1 MDIKK
6 RVEELTNILNDANYK
21 YYVLDEPTITDQE
34 YDKYLREL
42 EELEQKYKEFA
53 RDDSPTKRV
62 GGEVLDSFKKVTH
75 KIPMMSLSDVFS
87 ESEVVNF
94 DERIKKEGIRP
105 QYVCELKI
113 DGLSV
118 SLLYEHGKLVRAATR
133 GDGVVGEDITH
144 NVKTIKSVPLT
155 LNEDIDIEVR
165 GEIYMSK
172 KSLEKVNLE
181 RIKNGEKPLQ
191 NARNGAAGSIR
202 QLDSKVAAKRGL
214 DVWIYHLP
222 NPLDYGIHT
231 HYEALEFMKKLGFKT
246 NPNNRLVNNI
256 NEVLEFISE
265 KNAERKSLPYDIDGI
280 VIKVNNIDQQQELGF
295 TAKYPKW
302 ATAYKFPAEEVL
314 TRLND
319 IIFTVGRTGQI
330 TPNAVLDAVI
340 VMGSTI
346 ARATLHNENYI
357 KEKDLRIGDIVSIRK
372 AGDVI
377 PEVVEVKKERRTGN
391 EKNFEMIHNCPI
403 CGTTLVKKEGQV
415 DYFCLNEHCPTRK
428 IESLIHFAERDAMN
442 IDGLGE
448 KIMED
453 FFNFSF
459 IRTIP
464 DIYLLQTHREDLTRL
479 EGYGE
484 KSVTKLLEA
493 IEKSKSNSLEKLLFG
508 LGIPHVG
515 SKTAK
520 IIASHYHNIDNIMK
534 ATLEDLSSINDIGEI
549 IAKSIVDYFQKEDNK
564 IIIERLKQYG
574 INMNYLGQK
583 IIKDETFYGKTFVLT
598 GTMTEY
604 KRDEAKNLI
613 ENYGGKTSSSVSKK
627 TDVVIAG
634 AEPGSKYDKAVE
646 LGITIWSEEDF
657 KKNIEESKRNN

>member
-330 TPNAVLDAVI
+330 TPNAVLDPVI

-657 KKNIEESKRNN
+657 KKTIEESKRNN

>member
-330 TPNAVLDAVI
+330 TPNAVLDPVI

-428 IESLIHFAERDAMN
+428 IECLIHFAERDAMN

-520 IIASHYHNIDNIMK
+520 IIASHYHNIDNIIK

-634 AEPGSKYDKAVE
+634 AEPGSKHDKAVE

>member
-330 TPNAVLDAVI
+330 TPNAVLDPVI

-377 PEVVEVKKERRTGN
+377 PEVVEVKKKRRTGN

-428 IESLIHFAERDAMN
+428 IESLIHFAERDAMS

>member
-133 GDGVVGEDITH
+133 GDGIVGEDITH

-330 TPNAVLDAVI
+330 TPNAVLDPVI
-340 VMGSTI
+340 VIGSTI

>member
-62 GGEVLDSFKKVTH
+62 GGEVLDSFKIVTH

-265 KNAERKSLPYDIDGI
+265 KNAERKSLPYDIDGF

-330 TPNAVLDAVI
+330 TPNAVLDPVI
-340 VMGSTI
+340 VKGSTI

>member
-330 TPNAVLDAVI
+330 TPNAVLDPVI

-428 IESLIHFAERDAMN
+428 IECLIHFAERDAMN

-520 IIASHYHNIDNIMK
+520 IIASHYHNIDNIIK

-549 IAKSIVDYFQKEDNK
+549 IAKSIVDYSQKEDNK

-613 ENYGGKTSSSVSKK
+613 DYYGV
-627 TDVVIAG
+627 
-634 AEPGSKYDKAVE
+634 
-646 LGITIWSEEDF
+646 L
-657 KKNIEESKRNN
+657 

>member
-330 TPNAVLDAVI
+330 TPNAVLDPVI

-520 IIASHYHNIDNIMK
+520 IIASHYHNIDNIIK

>member
-302 ATAYKFPAEEVL
+302 ATAYKFPTEEVL

-330 TPNAVLDAVI
+330 TPNAVLDPVI

>member
-330 TPNAVLDAVI
+330 TPNAVLDPVI

-377 PEVVEVKKERRTGN
+377 PEVVEVKKERRKGN

-428 IESLIHFAERDAMN
+428 IESLIHFAEREAMN

>member
-133 GDGVVGEDITH
+133 GDGVVGENITH

-330 TPNAVLDAVI
+330 TPNAVLDPVI

-428 IESLIHFAERDAMN
+428 IECLIHFAEREAMN

-520 IIASHYHNIDNIMK
+520 IIASHYHNIDNIIK

>member
-330 TPNAVLDAVI
+330 TPNAVLDPVI

-403 CGTTLVKKEGQV
+403 CGTNLVKKEGQV

-657 KKNIEESKRNN
+657 KKNLEESKRNN

>member
-330 TPNAVLDAVI
+330 TPNAVLDPVI

-520 IIASHYHNIDNIMK
+520 IISSHYHNIYNIMK

>member
-330 TPNAVLDAVI
+330 TPNAVLDPVI

-391 EKNFEMIHNCPI
+391 EKHFEMIHNCPI

>member
-165 GEIYMSK
+165 GEIYMGK

-330 TPNAVLDAVI
+330 TPNAVLDPVI